1 MILWPDNYVSNF
13 LEHYITSLPVVIINK
28 ISFLREVGAEI
39 PKKQLYSSRPTLVEI
54 FASNQVRDKKIYQAN
69 QEYGYTLKE
78 IASHLHLHYTT
89 ISKII
94 SKM

>member
-1 MILWPDNYVSNF
+1 MARQLRIQFPGALY
-13 LEHYITSLPVVIINK
+13 HITACGNNKQK
-28 ISFLREVGAEI
+28 ISLREVGAEI

-69 QEYGYTLKE
+69 QKYGYTLKE